1 MRNNMDKKHFC
12 LDVDNTIT
20 LWDDNRDYENFKPDQ
35 QMVDMINAL
44 YDDGHHITLFT
55 ARGMKS
61 VGPGRI
67 AAEIVPSLVKNLE
80 KIGLKYH
87 ELMTHKPLYDWLI
100 DDKTMNPQEFKD
112 AFLNDSLLLK
122 KPYKPEI

>member
-1 MRNNMDKKHFC
+1 MTFKKKYFC
-12 LDVDNTIT
+12 FDVDDTIT
-20 LWDDNRDYENFKPDQ
+20 GWNDDRDYENFKPDVE
-35 QMVDMINAL
+35 MVDMINSL
-44 YDDGHHITLFT
+44 YEQGHHISIYT

-87 ELMTHKPLYDWLI
+87 ELMTHKPLYDWII
-100 DDKTMNPQEFKD
+100 DDKAMNPQEFKD
-112 AFLNDSLLLK
+112 AFAKGELLSK
-122 KPYKPEI
+122 QPYKPEV